1 MKKLMFALPL
11 LAGLGTVHPVLAALE
26 GNDVVSLGYAQQHS
40 DRAGTLHGFRL
51 GDNHA
56 FSDNWGLNTSTSW
69 TMNSCSNH
77 GNADQASLLT
87 GPSYQINDML
97 GLYAQV
103 GPTFFHQ
110 DELGTKWGYGYGAG
124 IQITPRPDMNIIVGY
139 EGADFDN
146 TRASGSLDSNGW
158 NLGVGYRF

>member
-11 LAGLGTVHPVLAALE
+11 LAGLSAVHPAMAAMD
-26 GNDVVSLGYAQQHS
+26 GSDIVSLSYAQQHS

-56 FSDNWGLNTSTSW
+56 FSDNWGLNTSGSW
-69 TMNSCSNH
+69 TMSSGGDH
-77 GNADQASLLT
+77 GNADQVSLLT

-103 GPTFFHQ
+103 GPTFFHE
-110 DELGTKWGYGYGAG
+110 DVLGTKWGYGYGAG
-124 IQITPRPDMNIIVGY
+124 FQITPRADINITVGY
-139 EGADFDN
+139 EGASFDS

>member
-11 LAGLGTVHPVLAALE
+11 LAGLSAVHPAMAAMD
-26 GNDVVSLGYAQQHS
+26 GSDIVSLGYAQQHS

-56 FSDNWGLNTSTSW
+56 FSDNWGLNTSGSW
-69 TMNSCSNH
+69 TMSSGGDH
-77 GNADQASLLT
+77 GNADQVSLLT

-103 GPTFFHQ
+103 GPTFFHE
-110 DELGTKWGYGYGAG
+110 DVLGTKWGYGYGAG
-124 IQITPRPDMNIIVGY
+124 FQITPRADINITVGY
-139 EGADFDN
+139 EGASFDS

>member
-1 MKKLMFALPL
+1 MKKLMLTLPL
-11 LAGLGTVHPVLAALE
+11 LAGLSAVHPAMAAMD
-26 GNDVVSLGYAQQHS
+26 GNDIVSLGYAQQHS

-69 TMNSCSNH
+69 TMSSGNDH
-77 GNADQASLLT
+77 GNADLVSLLT

-103 GPTFFHQ
+103 GPAFFHQ
-110 DELGTKWGYGYGAG
+110 DVLGTKWGYGYGTG
-124 IQITPRPDMNIIVGY
+124 LQITPRADINITVGY
-139 EGADFDN
+139 EGADFSSDH
-146 TRASGSLDSNGW
+146 TSGSLDTNGW